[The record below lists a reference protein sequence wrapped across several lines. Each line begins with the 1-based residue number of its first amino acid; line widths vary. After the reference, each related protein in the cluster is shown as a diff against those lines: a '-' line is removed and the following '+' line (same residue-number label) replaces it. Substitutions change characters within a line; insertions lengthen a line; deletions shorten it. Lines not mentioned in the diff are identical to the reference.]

1 MVYDE
6 GNDYVIELEKFD
18 EMLEPNTI
26 QESNLK
32 VFENKNLDEVL
43 DVVIKGFISV
53 IASLRT
59 LCLIVK
65 FLM

>member
-6 GNDYVIELEKFD
+6 GNDYVIELENFD
-18 EMLEPNTI
+18 EMLEPNII

-43 DVVIKGFISV
+43 DVVIKGFISI